1 MDFCEI
7 REIGKWEYIVSLVRA
22 NMGTM
27 SVEEMAKTFKVAEED
42 CQIII
47 ELIEKYPEWNDE
59 MTLRG
64 ALGYKAGATE
74 TWDRVYTLVQRIISH
89 GGNAE
94 EVVQVFNDDS
104 FRAEMCQKY
113 DVEPW

>member
-1 MDFCEI
+1 MDFYEI
-7 REIGKWEYIVSLVRA
+7 REIGRWEYIISLIRA
-22 NMGTM
+22 NMEAM
-27 SVEEMAKTFKVAEED
+27 SVEEMAKLFRIPEKD
-42 CQIII
+42 CRVIV
-47 ELIEKYPEWNDE
+47 ELIDEYPEWNDE

-74 TWDRVYTLVQRIISH
+74 TWDRVYTLVQRIISQ

-94 EVVQVFNDDS
+94 EAVQVFNDDS

-113 DVEPW
+113 DVDPW